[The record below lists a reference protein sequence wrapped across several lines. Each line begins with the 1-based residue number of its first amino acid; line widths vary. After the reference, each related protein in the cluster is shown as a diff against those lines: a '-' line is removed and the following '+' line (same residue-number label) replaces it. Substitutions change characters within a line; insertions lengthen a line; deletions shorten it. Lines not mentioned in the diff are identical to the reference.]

1 MLVYTERCHLELTL
15 CACFPFQEVFLFMGA
30 AEAEAGGDDRRR
42 TGYPKPQD
50 WQMINSSGQVIS
62 PSPRVTTLPVSNLHP
77 NSFRKGKGT

>member
-15 CACFPFQEVFLFMGA
+15 CACFPFQEVFLFMGG
-30 AEAEAGGDDRRR
+30 AEAGRDDRKR

-62 PSPRVTTLPVSNLHP
+62 PSSRVTALPVSNLHP